1 MGIEHDRESL
11 GDFANLG
18 YGIEENYQE
27 GTVSVIFKDQEL
39 ETFDQETVTKRMLQ
53 AACKRHMERLEESV
67 GVSQ

>member
-1 MGIEHDRESL
+1 MGIKHDREIL

-18 YGIEENYQE
+18 YGIEENHQE

-39 ETFDQETVTKRMLQ
+39 ATFDQETATKRMLQ
-53 AACKRHMERLEESV
+53 AACKRHMDRLVESV